1 MFYFLVFNNS
11 VKLMKKTKHTH
22 TTLNTLV
29 FATCKQ
35 KKKDKKP
42 I

>member
-11 VKLMKKTKHTH
+11 VKLKKKTH

-29 FATCKQ
+29 FANCKQ
-35 KKKDKKP
+35 KLKETDLNYL
-42 I
+42 